1 MWISVLHHVCDQH
14 EWLCGKCS
22 HGELTSEER
31 ELPWFDRRDKDFEAL
46 QAIILEPSLL
56 DSFKHYNEIQ
66 VYYWYIDKNFL
77 IIPVCIKYCFS

>member
-46 QAIILEPSLL
+46 QAIILETSLL
-56 DSFKHYNEIQ
+56 DSFK
-66 VYYWYIDKNFL
+66 VLLRRNF
-77 IIPVCIKYCFS
+77 CISFFHFSGVNFIFRP